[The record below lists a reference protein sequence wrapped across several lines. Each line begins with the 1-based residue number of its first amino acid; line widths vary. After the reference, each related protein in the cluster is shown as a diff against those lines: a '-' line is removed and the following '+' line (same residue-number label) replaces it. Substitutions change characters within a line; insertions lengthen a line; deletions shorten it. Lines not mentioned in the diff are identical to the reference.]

1 MSKKIVLSN
10 LSSYY
15 INHVHT
21 KIQIFTSIFFK
32 GRITKQTPNKSTITI
47 YIFFKFMPNLRTT
60 PNAIIYS
67 LCKLIQKLT
76 WYLSLLALNTN
87 TLRGCSTPKPCLY
100 ICFTTKENF
109 SIFIAMAD
117 TIYYPLI
124 TGSHNACFLFFSV
137 DLTQSRC
144 STLFFALSTLSLVL
158 FTWIS

>member
-76 WYLSLLALNTN
+76 
-87 TLRGCSTPKPCLY
+87 
-100 ICFTTKENF
+100 
-109 SIFIAMAD
+109 
-117 TIYYPLI
+117 
-124 TGSHNACFLFFSV
+124 
-137 DLTQSRC
+137 
-144 STLFFALSTLSLVL
+144 
-158 FTWIS
+158 